1 MAEDLIDYEL
11 DGEAPDD
18 IEPIQGEPEL
28 YEHFRTVVDKG
39 QAPVR
44 IDKYLF
50 ERDGSRQRLCH
61 GQWETGE
68 KQLQGQ
74 AAGRADRYDGPPAL

>member
-11 DGEAPDD
+11 DGDAPDD

-28 YEHFRTVVDKG
+28 YEHFRTVV
-39 QAPVR
+39 
-44 IDKYLF
+44 
-50 ERDGSRQRLCH
+50 
-61 GQWETGE
+61 ETGE

>member
-50 ERDGSRQRLCH
+50 ERIVNASIRH
-61 GQWETGE
+61 GQRETSE
-68 KQLQGQ
+68 KQLQG
-74 AAGRADRYDGPPAL
+74 

>member
-11 DGEAPDD
+11 DGDTPDD

-44 IDKYLF
+44 IDKYL
-50 ERDGSRQRLCH
+50 SLIH
-61 GQWETGE
+61 I
-68 KQLQGQ
+68 
-74 AAGRADRYDGPPAL
+74 

>member
-28 YEHFRTVVDKG
+28 YEHFRTVVDK
-39 QAPVR
+39 
-44 IDKYLF
+44 
-50 ERDGSRQRLCH
+50 
-61 GQWETGE
+61 
-68 KQLQGQ
+68 
-74 AAGRADRYDGPPAL
+74 